1 MIINNDSFRLVGIVG
16 NPLIQSMSPI
26 LHNYWLNKYKI
37 NSSYVTFPL
46 NNLSN
51 IKASIKTLNLVGLNI
66 TIPYKKK
73 IINHLDSIEKKA
85 SELKAVNTVL
95 NKKGKLIGFNTDIE
109 GFGRGLEK
117 KNNWVKTKPVY
128 IFGAGGAA
136 EAIVSFIY
144 STGSKDITI
153 INRTIDKAKKIA
165 KRYKGVKFA
174 DKVKKENFVEAGL
187 LINTTSLGMIGYPNL
202 NIDLKGVNKKA
213 IVYDIVYNPIETNL
227 IKKAQKEGLK
237 YITGIDMFIEQ
248 AIRSFEIWFDITP
261 KIDKNILNT
270 LKKKINKK

>member
-128 IFGAGGAA
+128 VFGAGGAA